1 MFEQYLRLFVLFAEA
16 GKGNVDVVIL
26 DPHGRKDTI
35 RPSINLA
42 PGKEKEGIYLVEY
55 VALETGLHSVNV
67 YFAGQQIPKSPFGV
81 GVGAGKYNIL

>member
-1 MFEQYLRLFVLFAEA
+1 MTFFILFAEA